1 MGLRNV
7 PTTIKDSTLAGF
19 LRELRNAI
27 SDVSSQVDGLSRST
41 LTQTTSS
48 GGGTAPPEP
57 APDLPVLTTLVLA
70 VDPPNP
76 AVGATVT
83 LSASVVGNTPTGTVA
98 FYDSTALLATVS
110 VTDDLAIYTT
120 SGFTQGTHSLY
131 ARYSGDARNYSS
143 SSNLVTL
150 VVGSVWDGPPP
161 TPTSLTAEGVIGYVA
176 IKWTNSYIGDRD
188 VTEVWASLTDNVA
201 VASKL
206 GESAGSVFLHKPA
219 AGSPTWYYWVRNRD
233 AGGLYSAY
241 YDPNAGTTSVIE
253 GTVGSITT
261 VTGTAPITVSSNPT
275 TPIIAIT
282 AATTSAAGS
291 MSAADKAKLDG
302 ISAGAAPGTVTS
314 VGGTGTVSGL
324 SLSGTVTTSGNLTLG
339 GTLDLSLPPAIGGT
353 TPAAG
358 NFTTLGATGNTTLG
372 DASSDTLTINGTAVS
387 CPNNLNFDSNT
398 LFIDATNNRVGVGT
412 NSPLGPLEIAGSAGT
427 VRVGAT
433 GDAVYFSRNGI
444 NYIVASGGAN
454 GALQFQTGGSIR
466 RMDLNQ
472 NGAWSLRTAADSAK
486 VSISLDNTVENALA
500 LDSSANLAVA
510 GTLSSKTQVIKSAAN
525 NPFGS
530 LNSITRATQVISV
543 SGTTSTCTVTFN
555 SVSSWTNAV
564 IRVRCACTAGG
575 GVSEGAAETIYYT
588 RHVSSTTARTIVAT
602 NVTTSAGLV
611 LSIAYGTGT
620 ATITATVATS
630 VYVLWDV
637 EVSNFISS
645 SVLAFS

>member
-1 MGLRNV
+1 MADKKISVLNSVNSIFDADDFPVVQDGETVQTNAIV
-7 PTTIKDSTLAGF
+7 VKTYVKAGF
-19 LRELRNAI
+19 TKADAGLGNVDNT
-27 SDVSSQVDGLSRST
+27 SDATKNS
-41 LTQTTSS
+41 
-48 GGGTAPPEP
+48 
-57 APDLPVLTTLVLA
+57 
-70 VDPPNP
+70 
-76 AVGATVT
+76 ATVT
-83 LSASVVGNTPTGTVA
+83 LTNKT
-98 FYDSTALLATVS
+98 L
-110 VTDDLAIYTT
+110 T
-120 SGFTQGTHSLY
+120 S
-131 ARYSGDARNYSS
+131 
-143 SSNLVTL
+143 
-150 VVGSVWDGPPP
+150 P
-161 TPTSLTAEGVIGYVA
+161 VI
-176 IKWTNSYIGDRD
+176 N
-188 VTEVWASLTDNVA
+188 
-201 VASKL
+201 
-206 GESAGSVFLHKPA
+206 
-219 AGSPTWYYWVRNRD
+219 
-233 AGGLYSAY
+233 
-241 YDPNAGTTSVIE
+241 
-253 GTVGSITT
+253 
-261 VTGTAPITVSSNPT
+261 
-275 TPIIAIT
+275 
-282 AATTSAAGS
+282 
-291 MSAADKAKLDG
+291 
-302 ISAGAAPGTVTS
+302 
-314 VGGTGTVSGL
+314 GGTI
-324 SLSGTVTTSGNLTLG
+324 NNA
-339 GTLDLSLPPAIGGT
+339 AIGGT

-444 NYIVASGGAN
+444 NYIVASGGAS

-486 VSISLDNTVENALA
+486 VSISLDNTVENALT

-575 GVSEGAAETIYYT
+575 GFSEGAAETIYYT
-588 RHVSSTTARTIVAT
+588 RHVSSATARTIVAT

-637 EVSNFISS
+637 EVSNLISS
-645 SVLAFS
+645 SVLAFA